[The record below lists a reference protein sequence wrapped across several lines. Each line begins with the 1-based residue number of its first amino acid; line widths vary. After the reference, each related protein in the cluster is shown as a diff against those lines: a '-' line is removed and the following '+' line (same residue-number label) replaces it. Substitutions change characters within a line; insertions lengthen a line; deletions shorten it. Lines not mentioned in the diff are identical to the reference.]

1 MQGLRDEATIRKK
14 RGSMKA
20 ILVREFGDP
29 SALSL
34 SDVDDRDPS
43 DHEVKVRVHG
53 VGVGY
58 FDGLLVK
65 GEYQMKP
72 PLPFVPGSSLSGVVD
87 SVGSKVSGLSPGD
100 HVAGFNLLGGL
111 AEYACLPG
119 NFVFK
124 IPDSIP
130 LDDAANFFIAYA
142 TATYGLKTLGQVREG
157 ETVLI
162 LGAAGTTGSTAI
174 EVSRALGARVIAC
187 ASTEEKRAH
196 CLELGAD
203 AAIDYTKPDWRK
215 AAKAAAGGMG
225 VNVVYDPIGGDFAE
239 PALRTLAP
247 GGRYLVVGFVAGI
260 ARLPI
265 NLPLIKRCSII
276 GVNWGGEV
284 MGNPTVVKPVID
296 QLVTWAERG
305 ALHSG
310 PDAVFPLEQ
319 TGNAFAA
326 LFGRQSTGKIVIH
339 P

>member
-1 MQGLRDEATIRKK
+1 MR
-14 RGSMKA
+14 A

-29 SALSL
+29 ATVTV
-34 SDVDDRDPS
+34 SDIEDREPNA
-43 DHEVKVRVHG
+43 HEVKVRVHG
-53 VGVGY
+53 VGIGY

-72 PLPFVPGSSLSGVVD
+72 PLPFVPGSSLSGVVE
-87 SVGSKVSGLSPGD
+87 SVGSSVTGLAPGD
-100 HVAGFNLLGGL
+100 HVAAFNLLGGL

-124 IPDSIP
+124 IPDSIA

-142 TATYGLKTLGQVREG
+142 TAVYGLKSLGRLQQG

-162 LGAAGTTGSTAI
+162 LGASGTTGSTAI
-174 EVSRALGARVIAC
+174 EVSRALGAKVIAC

-196 CLELGAD
+196 CLALGAD

-215 AAKAAAGGMG
+215 AAKAAAGGAG

-239 PALRTLAP
+239 PALRTMAP

-260 ARLPI
+260 ARIPM
-265 NLPLIKRCSII
+265 NLPLIKRCAII

-284 MGNPTVVKPVID
+284 MGNPAVVKPVIE
-296 QLVTWAERG
+296 QLVAWAERG
-305 ALHSG
+305 ALNAG
-310 PDAVFPLEQ
+310 PDAVHPLEA
-319 TGNAFAA
+319 TGDAFAA
-326 LFGRQSTGKIVIH
+326 LFARRSTGKIVIR

>member
-1 MQGLRDEATIRKK
+1 
-14 RGSMKA
+14 MKA

-29 SALSL
+29 SAVTVSEI
-34 SDVDDRDPS
+34 DDRDPS
-43 DHEVKVRVHG
+43 GHEVKVRVHG

-72 PLPFVPGSSLSGVVD
+72 PLPFTPGSSLSGVVEA
-87 SVGSKVSGLSPGD
+87 VGANVTHLTPGD
-100 HVAGFNLLGGL
+100 HVAGFGLLGGL
-111 AEYACLPG
+111 AEYTCLPG

-142 TATYGLKTLGQVREG
+142 TAVYGLKELGKLREG

-162 LGAAGTTGSTAI
+162 LGASGTTGSTAI
-174 EVSRALGARVIAC
+174 EVARAVGAKVIAC
-187 ASTEEKRAH
+187 ASTDEKRAH

-203 AAIDYTKPDWRK
+203 AAVDYTQPDWRK
-215 AAKAAAGGMG
+215 AAKAAAGRQG
-225 VNVVYDPIGGDFAE
+225 VDVVYDPIGGDFAE
-239 PALRTLAP
+239 PALRTMAP

-260 ARLPI
+260 ASIPI

-296 QLVTWAERG
+296 QLIAWSESG
-305 ALHSG
+305 ALASG
-310 PDAVFPLEQ
+310 PDATYSLEQ
-319 TGNAFAA
+319 TGEAFAS
-326 LFGRQSTGKIVIH
+326 LFGRASTGKIVIRC
-339 P
+339 

>member
-1 MQGLRDEATIRKK
+1 MR
-14 RGSMKA
+14 A

-29 SALSL
+29 SSL
-34 SDVDDRDPS
+34 TVSEVDDRDPS

-53 VGVGY
+53 VGIGY

-72 PLPFVPGSSLSGVVD
+72 PLPFVPGSSLSGVVEA
-87 SVGSKVSGLSPGD
+87 VGAKVADLSPGD

-142 TATYGLKTLGQVREG
+142 TATYGLQSLGRVQEG
-157 ETVLI
+157 DTVLI

-187 ASTEEKRAH
+187 ASTEEKRAL
-196 CLELGAD
+196 CLARGAD

-225 VNVVYDPIGGDFAE
+225 VDVVYDPIGGDFAE
-239 PALRTLAP
+239 PALRCLAP

-260 ARLPI
+260 ARIPI
-265 NLPLIKRCSII
+265 NLPLIKRCSIV

-284 MGNPTVVKPVID
+284 MGNPAVVQPVIE
-296 QLVTWAERG
+296 QLVAWAEAG

-310 PDAVFPLEQ
+310 PDAVFALEQ
-319 TGNAFAA
+319 AGEAFAA
-326 LFGRQSTGKIVIH
+326 LFGRQSAGKIVIR

>member
-1 MQGLRDEATIRKK
+1 
-14 RGSMKA
+14 MKA

-29 SALSL
+29 SAVTVSE
-34 SDVDDRDPS
+34 VDDREPS
-43 DHEVKVRVHG
+43 GHEVKVRVHG

-72 PLPFVPGSSLSGVVD
+72 PLPFTPGSSLSGVVEA
-87 SVGSKVSGLSPGD
+87 VGANVTHLAPGD
-100 HVAGFNLLGGL
+100 HVAGFGLLGGL
-111 AEYACLPG
+111 AEYTCLPG

-142 TATYGLKTLGQVREG
+142 TAVYGLKELGKLREG

-162 LGAAGTTGSTAI
+162 LGASGTTGSTAI
-174 EVSRALGARVIAC
+174 EVARAVGAKVIAC

-196 CLELGAD
+196 CIELGAD
-203 AAIDYTKPDWRK
+203 AAIDYTQPDWRK
-215 AAKAAAGGMG
+215 AAKAAAGRQG
-225 VNVVYDPIGGDFAE
+225 VDVVYDPIGGDFAE
-239 PALRTLAP
+239 PALRTMAP

-260 ARLPI
+260 ASIPI

-296 QLVTWAERG
+296 QLIAWSESG
-305 ALHSG
+305 ALSSG
-310 PDAVFPLEQ
+310 PDATYSLER
-319 TGNAFAA
+319 TGEAFAS
-326 LFGRQSTGKIVIH
+326 LFGRASTGKIVIRC
-339 P
+339 

>member
-1 MQGLRDEATIRKK
+1 VKEL
-14 RGSMKA
+14 
-20 ILVREFGDP
+20 GDP
-29 SALSL
+29 SAVAVSEI
-34 SDVDDRDPS
+34 DDREPS
-43 DHEVKVRVHG
+43 AHEVKVRVHG
-53 VGVGY
+53 VGIGY

-72 PLPFVPGSSLSGVVD
+72 PLPFVPGSSLSGIVE
-87 SVGSKVSGLSPGD
+87 SVGASVEGLSRGD

-142 TATYGLKTLGQVREG
+142 TAVYGLKTLGQVQSG

-162 LGAAGTTGSTAI
+162 LGASGTTGSTAI
-174 EVSRALGARVIAC
+174 EVGKALGAKVIAC

-196 CLELGAD
+196 CLSLGAD

-215 AAKAAAGGMG
+215 AAKAAAGGVG
-225 VNVVYDPIGGDFAE
+225 VNAVFDPIGGDFAE

-260 ARLPI
+260 ASLPM
-265 NLPLIKRCSII
+265 NLPLIKRCSIV

-284 MGNPTVVKPVID
+284 MGNPAIVKPVID
-296 QLVTWAERG
+296 QLIAWTESG
-305 ALHSG
+305 AIRSG
-310 PDAVFPLEQ
+310 PDAVFPLER
-319 TGNAFAA
+319 TGEAFAA
-326 LFGRQSTGKIVIH
+326 LFGRRSTGKIVIR

>member
-1 MQGLRDEATIRKK
+1 
-14 RGSMKA
+14 MKA

-29 SALSL
+29 SSL
-34 SDVDDRDPS
+34 TVSDVDERDPS

-72 PLPFVPGSSLSGVVD
+72 PLPFVPGSSLSGIVE
-87 SVGSKVSGLSPGD
+87 SVGAQVTGLAAGD

-111 AEYACLPG
+111 AEYACLPS

-124 IPDSIP
+124 IPDAIP

-142 TATYGLKTLGQVREG
+142 TATYGLKTLGQVSG
-157 ETVLI
+157 GDSVLI
-162 LGAAGTTGSTAI
+162 LGASGTTGSTAL
-174 EVSRALGARVIAC
+174 EVSRALGAKVIAC

-196 CLELGAD
+196 CLALGAD

-215 AAKAAAGGMG
+215 AAKAAAGGLG
-225 VNVVYDPIGGDFAE
+225 VDVVYDPIGGDFAE

-265 NLPLIKRCSII
+265 NLPLIKRCSIV

-284 MGNPTVVKPVID
+284 MGNPTIVKPVIE
-296 QLVTWAERG
+296 QLIAWAEDG

-319 TGNAFAA
+319 TGEAFGA
-326 LFGRQSTGKIVIH
+326 LFTRQSTGKIVIH